1 MQLRAVNE
9 RTVETLASLDGSN
22 SLASDRVSN
31 PCTYE
36 DTVLGASAIV
46 GTAEKLA
53 RTVEDSFLSGVLG
66 APELPDQARVFY
78 WLGEQVGQRSRQAEI
93 EQLKAEVNRLYRL
106 AFSEREPMKPGV
118 TFSELLRR
126 RGEHD
131 RAARVDADM
140 AALRFELGV
149 DDDIF

>member
-1 MQLRAVNE
+1 MQLRLVNE
-9 RTVETLASLDGSN
+9 RTAEPLQRFDGSN

-36 DTVLGASAIV
+36 DTVPDASDIV
-46 GTAEKLA
+46 RTAEKLA
-53 RTVEDSFLSGVLG
+53 RTVEDSFLSGNLG
-66 APELPDQARVFY
+66 ADELPDEARVFF

-93 EQLKAEVNRLYRL
+93 EQLKAEVNRLYQL
-106 AFSEREPMKPGV
+106 AFSERPVVKLGV
-118 TFSELLRR
+118 TYADLLRR

-140 AALRFELGV
+140 AELRFELEG
-149 DDDIF
+149 DLI